1 MQNTGFSHVCGH
13 QSGIYDEMAELYD
26 TLAMNNL
33 VYDWPDMERTVE
45 TCCAQCWSSAT
56 TSPAL
61 LGQCKK
67 VLNNEFAGQELVH
80 SLFVMLYHLGS
91 RLVADPSEM
100 LIGLLRNW
108 AEYVATRYV
117 YMDNPT
123 YQERVYSAI
132 YTSKIP
138 KLVCKD
144 AVTSIKAF
152 RAPADWPSVND
163 ATPKREALAATFRR
177 LEQFDHDLR
186 WSLSSPWPA
195 CIKDD
200 LLTVLAYNG
209 IRYASLFKTK
219 PLNLQEFGLAFEPV
233 AKRPHDYSIY
243 VYHTK
248 LVDAVEKLKLESYQ
262 LNQFAADHSEIK
274 SKEELKTIMTTAST
288 LKASFQNVLD
298 LHASFVEHLAIWKST

>member
-1 MQNTGFSHVCGH
+1 
-13 QSGIYDEMAELYD
+13 MAELYD

-80 SLFVMLYHLGS
+80 SLFATLYHLGS

-108 AEYVATRYV
+108 AEYVATRRRDV
-117 YMDNPT
+117 DQSFP
-123 YQERVYSAI
+123 R
-132 YTSKIP
+132 
-138 KLVCKD
+138 
-144 AVTSIKAF
+144 
-152 RAPADWPSVND
+152 PADWPSVND

-219 PLNLQEFGLAFEPV
+219 PLNLREFGLAFEPV

-288 LKASFQNVLD
+288 LKASFQNVVD